1 MTVYASTDCTGTS
14 QSEDMV
20 LGGCLSGD
28 YYNYKTTSNG
38 ITSSSTSP
46 SSSPVSSPTKSPA
59 TSPSTSPSTVR
70 SSSTLT
76 GYFSSGIY
84 SDLSCKTPVIVQF
97 SALNAC
103 YPTGESN
110 TYESVTAYTTYVITS
125 TYSDSL
131 CKVFVSREV
140 QSFSDGACVYG
151 RKASVSTTSTLT
163 TDVAAITQR

>member
-1 MTVYASTDCTGTS
+1 MLPSLATFILLSGHLFSSSASFLKITETFPEKLSTIKFLTASPIATASTSLSKIGLTS
-14 QSEDMV
+14 
-20 LGGCLSGD
+20 
-28 YYNYKTTSNG
+28 
-38 ITSSSTSP
+38 
-46 SSSPVSSPTKSPA
+46 
-59 TSPSTSPSTVR
+59 
-70 SSSTLT
+70 LT